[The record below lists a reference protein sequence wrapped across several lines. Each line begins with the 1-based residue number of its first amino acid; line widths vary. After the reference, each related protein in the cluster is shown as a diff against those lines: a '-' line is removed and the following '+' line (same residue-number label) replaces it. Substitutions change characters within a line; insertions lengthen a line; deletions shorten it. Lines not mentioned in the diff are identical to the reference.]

1 MMCKGSTNISSK
13 DILSLATW
21 VEELVPS
28 TSIPGSKWGGYL
40 VSYLSTRTSG
50 YT

>member
-28 TSIPGSKWGGYL
+28 TSIPGPKWGGYL